1 MENPPTQKEGSFIQ
15 KWRGELGFSMEIILE
30 ACDRTVMATQRG
42 RLKYCD
48 AILRSWHNEG
58 VSTREDIARLDANHT
73 ADLARKRS
81 KASVSSIDSKLRLN
95 ESSIRLG
102 ASQNR
107 FAGFQQNTYDF
118 VELEKKLL
126 DN

>member
-1 MENPPTQKEGSFIQ
+1 MD
-15 KWRGELGFSMEIILE
+15 IILE
-30 ACDRTVMATQRG
+30 ACDRTVMATQKG

-58 VSTREDIARLDANHT
+58 VKSREDIARLDAEFT
-73 ADLARKRS
+73 ADLAKKKS
-81 KASVSSIDSKLRLN
+81 KASISSIDTKLRSS

-102 ASQNR
+102 GPQNQ
-107 FAGFQQNTYDF
+107 FNQFQQNTYNFED
-118 VELEKKLL
+118 LEKKLL

>member
-1 MENPPTQKEGSFIQ
+1 M
-15 KWRGELGFSMEIILE
+15 E
-30 ACDRTVMATQRG
+30 ACDRTVLATQRN

-48 AILRSWHNEG
+48 SILRSWHEKG

-73 ADLARKRS
+73 ADLAKKRS
-81 KASVSSIDSKLRLN
+81 KASVSSIDTKLRLG
-95 ESSIRLG
+95 ESSIRSG
-102 ASQNR
+102 ADQKR
-107 FAGFQQNTYDF
+107 FIGFQQNTYDF